1 MKRREFCGTVVGSC
15 LAATTAAA
23 TAYHDKHKQE
33 RSVFIL
39 VHGAWHGGWCWKKVA
54 PLLRAAGH
62 VVLTPTLTGLGER
75 VHLLH
80 SRVDLETHI
89 QDLVHTIKYE
99 DLHDIVLVGH
109 SYAGMVIAGAGA
121 AVNGRLKRL
130 VYVDA
135 FLPDHGKALSDY
147 APVPPT
153 REDGWRIPPIGPPEA
168 FDVTDARDVA
178 WMAPR
183 LGDQPQRTFTQP
195 VRLLRSLRKV
205 SATYIQCTAAPFF
218 SEAAERAR
226 RRNFEYRELF
236 SGGHD
241 VMITQPR
248 ALTSLLLEVCRHAM
262 D

>member
-1 MKRREFCGTVVGSC
+1 MRRREFCGSVVGSC
-15 LAATTAAA
+15 LLATATTAAA
-23 TAYHDKHKQE
+23 HHDKHKQV

-75 VHLLH
+75 AHLLH
-80 SRVDLETHI
+80 SEIDLETHI
-89 QDLVHTIKYE
+89 QDLVQTIQYE
-99 DLHDIVLVGH
+99 DLDGIVLVGH

-121 AVNGRLKRL
+121 VVRDRLRHL

-135 FLPDHGKALSDY
+135 FLPDNGKALSDY

-153 REDGWRIPPIGPPEA
+153 REDGWRIPPIGRPEA
-168 FDVTDARDVA
+168 FDVTDAHDVA

-183 LGDQPQRTFTQP
+183 LGDQPVRTFTQP
-195 VRLLRSLRKV
+195 VRLARSLRKIP
-205 SATYIQCTAAPFF
+205 ATYIQCTAAPFF
-218 SEAAERAR
+218 SAAAERAR
-226 RRNFEYRELF
+226 QRNFEYRELF

-241 VMITQPR
+241 VMITQPQ
-248 ALTSLLLEVCRHAM
+248 ALASVLLEASTRKCG
-262 D
+262 